1 MTTLSKKVEANF
13 LTENKVITTR
23 MLMISSLD
31 SPPVLVEVAK
41 QASFGGRKM
50 SNEGN
55 RNGKSREATKRSN
68 RLVYQEDVGRNCS
81 IVSVGR

>member
-1 MTTLSKKVEANF
+1 
-13 LTENKVITTR
+13 

-55 RNGKSREATKRSN
+55 RNGKSREATKRKMLDETVPSF
-68 RLVYQEDVGRNCS
+68 RWDVKAEGP
-81 IVSVGR
+81 